1 MLNYKTSS
9 DVISI
14 LINIPHA
21 IQKSNKLYFQQVTS
35 EDAAYFSTL
44 FDIGGIAGGILAGIA
59 TDYTGKSA
67 SVCAIMLVAAIPS
80 LFGYKEVSSSKS

>member
-1 MLNYKTSS
+1 M
-9 DVISI
+9 
-14 LINIPHA
+14 IN
-21 IQKSNKLYFQQVTS
+21 NKLYFQQVTS

-80 LFGYKEVSSSKS
+80 LFGYKEVSRNKSLY

>member
-1 MLNYKTSS
+1 MNHKILS

-14 LINIPHA
+14 FILYEV
-21 IQKSNKLYFQQVTS
+21 QKSNKLHFQQVTS

-80 LFGYKEVSSSKS
+80 LFGYKEVSISKSL

>member
-1 MLNYKTSS
+1 MSAT
-9 DVISI
+9 ISI
-14 LINIPHA
+14 LLKIFYKQFRNLISCVF
-21 IQKSNKLYFQQVTS
+21 KQVTS

-80 LFGYKEVSSSKS
+80 LFGYKEVSSSKSL

>member
-1 MLNYKTSS
+1 MNWYINYLTACF
-9 DVISI
+9 
-14 LINIPHA
+14 L
-21 IQKSNKLYFQQVTS
+21 KLQATS

-67 SVCAIMLVAAIPS
+67 SVCSLMLIAAIPS
-80 LFGYKEVSSSKS
+80 LFGYKEVKSVVPTFVRILN